1 MLFSDVSAR
10 KRACLRTDTNLEQV
24 VRRSTANGGVIG
36 GAAVFEGRESS
47 RLFRPGAH
55 PCRRTDDRSQ
65 PAQVPK
71 PRSTAAVQNGLQ
83 IYLRQINESR
93 LLTGDEEKALAR
105 RIINDNDPEARER
118 MVRSNLRLVVNIA
131 KHYVNRG
138 LSLPDLIEEGN
149 IGLLKA
155 VEGFDPENGSRFSTY
170 ASWWIKQAIKR
181 ALINSVQPIHI
192 PAYMVEMMSKLK
204 YATREMED
212 QLGRLPTTAEL
223 SAYMK
228 LTPKK
233 LNIIKKAVKAY
244 NSPTQSG
251 SDDGELTINELVADL
266 HNPTPDQEVCDTD
279 ELRRLSELLDEID
292 ERAAK
297 ILKLRYGLEGEDPMT
312 LKEIGE
318 RIGLTRERVRQI
330 EHEALNKLREAMS
343 LEG

>member
-1 MLFSDVSAR
+1 M
-10 KRACLRTDTNLEQV
+10 T
-24 VRRSTANGGVIG
+24 
-36 GAAVFEGRESS
+36 
-47 RLFRPGAH
+47 
-55 PCRRTDDRSQ
+55 
-65 PAQVPK
+65 
-71 PRSTAAVQNGLQ
+71 TAAVQNGLQ

-93 LLTGDEEKALAR
+93 LLTADEEKALAR
-105 RIINDNDPEARER
+105 RIINDNDPAARER

-155 VEGFDPENGSRFSTY
+155 VEGFDPDNGSRFSTY

-223 SAYMK
+223 SAHMK
-228 LTPKK
+228 LSPKK

-251 SDDGELTINELVADL
+251 SDDGELTINELVADM

-279 ELRRLSELLDEID
+279 ELRRLEELLDEID

-330 EHEALNKLREAMS
+330 EHEALNKLRDAMS
-343 LEG
+343 LEE